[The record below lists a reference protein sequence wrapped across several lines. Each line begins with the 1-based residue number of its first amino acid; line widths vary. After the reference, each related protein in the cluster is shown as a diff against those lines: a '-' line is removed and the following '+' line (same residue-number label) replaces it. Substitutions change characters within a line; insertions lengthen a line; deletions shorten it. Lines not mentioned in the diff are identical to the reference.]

1 MLKQSTR
8 CATELA
14 KWQICPGSGL
24 EIDLQ
29 SSAQMMQYSLP
40 PLARIGLTVWPFIG
54 LAFGTTTGKDCASN
68 AASLLAVKAETHV
81 AELALLEDAPINFTN
96 GSNASI
102 NETLEGLVSNNIVQ
116 NMKEIKAL
124 PNPENRSNSSSNGT
138 DFNGTANDTKN
149 GTSNS
154 SNGTAGDTNGTAGSQ
169 RPKHG
174 FGELAVNLEF
184 ITLKLAQLE
193 TVAELQ
199 QVEIHK
205 LLAKVD
211 EQDQEIKKLKQ
222 AQTGAAPSPPT
233 SSLSQE
239 SSRARVEEAQKVFK
253 KVVQKHFH
261 QRQKREFVTPFSG
274 TTKKAAKES
283 GGPKSAKKQARQAR
297 QAPAAAREDRE
308 ALLQRSTSSGE
319 GQGNLSSLD
328 TAVSAKWVDDVVD
341 TVSDVGSSAL
351 GTITDGTGMIGDAL
365 GDAYEHAADQISFVA
380 NTVIDTVE
388 MAVTILLRGFT
399 DWDAACPDMQW
410 PSMTVNSNGL
420 YVDWGKQYCY
430 IRLMGQS
437 ITLLDFD
444 FGETSLS
451 WPEPIKTVT
460 RYGLEPIKAVVNIG
474 REIVSCATE
483 GSVTDVF
490 KCFGNKLLEVV
501 PPLNFL
507 NRIGDMIQEFI
518 EVFAHIATA
527 VINTILKDSSSL
539 IQQAVNSSF
548 PAVGSQPV
556 VHHTGRNLVIK
567 THAQRRPGAT
577 SAATSHPP
585 NSAAQVGAKLK
596 RARRDDDDDD
606 SDGGITFEIHDN
618 EANYATKLITQFAGK
633 ETDTSS
639 CLAFAPKTRRG
650 ADNTVTKRDWQVGD
664 YGDFIQL
671 EPWAVPCDNEWMQEN
686 PDKWEGYSFYTWES
700 AIEKCVTVSYS
711 MSTQPV
717 LAFVGGLQFDL
728 LPSPLTEMETT
739 VCWPDKQPGGVDLS
753 VLRTVILSGGVPLFS
768 RTLRLTK
775 RFGSNTDFKQG
786 NIFPAHET
794 WRNPIGIATAQ
805 HGVEDDRSLE
815 AMDREALL
823 QNESY
828 TKNRKPPPKHQDL
841 HWTEEE
847 VHLASMLY
855 DRYMN
860 TTMTSQLRGPE
871 ARRKL
876 RLMQEDQET
885 GTSSDFELFSFAN
898 PGLVSFNIRGILA
911 NNDLQI
917 GLKVSFGPFTSPE
930 KRITL
935 VNIVDHYRLVL
946 SAMPF
951 VSVDTRLKA
960 LDALKNF
967 STNDVSSASTGTAS
981 VVGEAVVAQNYKSP
995 GRNYLAFSTRQH
1007 GQVTNLWQGLIAGDM
1022 TWEVMMKFH
1031 ETPPYQ
1037 TNIMGSYEF
1046 NDNSYSTSNRRRS
1059 VGLFIKP
1066 DGRHFIGSALQGERG
1081 SAASGPNLFDH
1092 KWHHVVLVLS
1102 KSTQKAYYFIDGV
1115 RINSADYLVGNQ
1127 NPSIDGTI
1135 TIGGGHLGRNFD
1147 NQVSRFAIWSRA
1159 WSQEDATK
1167 ALTCGVDTTGLKV
1180 LYTLDGGFEDIED
1193 HYLDLRSVGPNGAF
1207 VTCSDCSHCA
1217 TYASTSVSIR

>member
-1 MLKQSTR
+1 M
-8 CATELA
+8 
-14 KWQICPGSGL
+14 
-24 EIDLQ
+24 
-29 SSAQMMQYSLP
+29 
-40 PLARIGLTVWPFIG
+40 
-54 LAFGTTTGKDCASN
+54 
-68 AASLLAVKAETHV
+68 
-81 AELALLEDAPINFTN
+81 
-96 GSNASI
+96 
-102 NETLEGLVSNNIVQ
+102 
-116 NMKEIKAL
+116 
-124 PNPENRSNSSSNGT
+124 
-138 DFNGTANDTKN
+138 
-149 GTSNS
+149 
-154 SNGTAGDTNGTAGSQ
+154 
-169 RPKHG
+169 
-174 FGELAVNLEF
+174 EF

-205 LLAKVD
+205 LLQKVD
-211 EQDQEIKKLKQ
+211 EQDKEIQSLKAQAGTAPGPTPSFAQE
-222 AQTGAAPSPPT
+222 AQ
-233 SSLSQE
+233 E
-239 SSRARVEEAQKVFK
+239 HRVEVATSVFK
-253 KVVQKHFH
+253 KVVQKHLH

-274 TTKKAAKES
+274 KATPSSPKPSTPRAKAAK
-283 GGPKSAKKQARQAR
+283 GH
-297 QAPAAAREDRE
+297 E
-308 ALLQRSTSSGE
+308 AMMQRSSAHAR
-319 GQGNLSSLD
+319 GNQTSLD
-328 TAVSAKWVDDVVD
+328 TAVSAKFVDDFVD
-341 TVSDVGSSAL
+341 TVSDVGGAAL

-399 DWDAACPDMQW
+399 DWDASCPDMQW

-444 FGETSLS
+444 FGDTSLN

-474 REIVSCATE
+474 REVVSCATE

-539 IQQAVNSSF
+539 IQTAVNSSF
-548 PAVGSQPV
+548 PAVGAPPL
-556 VHHTGRNLVIK
+556 VHHSGRNLVVK
-567 THAQRRPGAT
+567 THAQRRPG
-577 SAATSHPP
+577 SQSSQP
-585 NSAAQVGAKLK
+585 AQREAGSGAMGAVEVDAK
-596 RARRDDDDDD
+596 RQRAKGGDDDDDD

-618 EANYATKLITQFAGK
+618 EAKYATKLITQFAGK

-650 ADNTVTKRDWQVGD
+650 TNNKVTKRDWQVGP
-664 YGDFIQL
+664 GQDFIQL
-671 EPWAVPCDNEWMQEN
+671 EPWAVPCDNSWMQEN

-717 LAFVGGLQFDL
+717 LAFVGGLEFDL

-753 VLRTVILSGGVPLFS
+753 VLRTVILSGGVQLFS

-775 RFGSNTDFKQG
+775 RFGSNTDFEQG

-794 WRNPIGIATAQ
+794 WRNPIGIATGT

-815 AMDREALL
+815 AMDREASLL
-823 QNESY
+823 QNDTTRTTRTQS
-828 TKNRKPPPKHQDL
+828 RKPSKQDL
-841 HWTEEE
+841 HWSEEE
-847 VHLASMLY
+847 VSLASMLY

-860 TTMTSQLRGPE
+860 KSFTKELRGKD
-871 ARRKL
+871 ARDQL
-876 RLMQEDQET
+876 RLMQEELQ
-885 GTSSDFELFSFAN
+885 SDFQLFSFSN
-898 PGLVSFNIRGILA
+898 PGLVSFSIRGILS
-911 NNDLQI
+911 NNNLQI

-935 VNIVDHYRLVL
+935 VNIIDHYRLVL

-960 LDALKNF
+960 LKALQDF
-967 STNDVSSASTGTAS
+967 SASDVANANAGSTA
-981 VVGEAVVAQNYKSP
+981 VVGEEKPSKNFRSDNS
-995 GRNYLAFSTRQH
+995 NYLAFSTRQH
-1007 GQVTNLWQGLIAGDM
+1007 GQVTNLWNELIAGDM
-1022 TWEVMMKFH
+1022 TWEVVMKFH
-1031 ETPPYQ
+1031 ETPPWQ
-1037 TNIMGSYEF
+1037 TNIMGTYEF
-1046 NDNSYSTSNRRRS
+1046 NDNTYSTSNRRRS
-1059 VGLFIKP
+1059 VGLFVKP
-1066 DGRHFIGSALQGERG
+1066 DGNHFIGAALQGESG
-1081 SAASGPNLFDH
+1081 SSVSGPNLFDH
-1092 KWHHVVLVLS
+1092 KWHHIVFVLS
-1102 KSTQKAYYFIDGV
+1102 KSTQQAYYFIDGTK
-1115 RINSADYLVGNQ
+1115 INSCSYPVGTQ
-1127 NPSIDGTI
+1127 NPGMDGTL
-1135 TIGGGHLGRNFD
+1135 TVGGGHLSRNFL

-1167 ALTCGVDTTGLKV
+1167 AKTCSVDTTGLRV
-1180 LYTLDGGFEDIED
+1180 LYTLDGGYEDIEN
-1193 HYLDLRSVGPNGAF
+1193 HYLDLRSVGSGGAF
-1207 VTCSDCSHCA
+1207 VACTDCQHCS

>member
-1 MLKQSTR
+1 
-8 CATELA
+8 
-14 KWQICPGSGL
+14 
-24 EIDLQ
+24 
-29 SSAQMMQYSLP
+29 MMYRSYAL
-40 PLARIGLTVWPFIG
+40 LGLTVWLVSG
-54 LAFGTTTGKDCASN
+54 LVFSRASDDASCAS
-68 AASLLAVKAETHV
+68 APSSGHSPSLLAVKAETHSV
-81 AELALLEDAPINFTN
+81 AGLAVEDAKPVNSTN
-96 GSNASI
+96 VSNAT
-102 NETLEGLVSNNIVQ
+102 NVTLEGLVKHNIAD
-116 NMKEIKAL
+116 NMNEINAMPKL
-124 PNPENRSNSSSNGT
+124 ENRSDEVNASNVTGGNS
-138 DFNGTANDTKN
+138 TKNTTTN
-149 GTSNS
+149 GTSV
-154 SNGTAGDTNGTAGSQ
+154 NGTNGTSEARGSA
-169 RPKHG
+169 RPRHG

-205 LLAKVD
+205 LLKKVD
-211 EQDQEIKKLKQ
+211 EQDKEIKSLKAQ
-222 AQTGAAPSPPT
+222 AGTPEPTPSFAQEA
-233 SSLSQE
+233 QE
-239 SSRARVEEAQKVFK
+239 SRVAEAQSVFK
-253 KVVQKHFH
+253 KVVQKHLH

-274 TTKKAAKES
+274 KATPSSPKPSKARAKATK
-283 GGPKSAKKQARQAR
+283 GH
-297 QAPAAAREDRE
+297 E
-308 ALLQRSTSSGE
+308 AMMQRSSHAR
-319 GQGNLSSLD
+319 GNQTSLD
-328 TAVSAKWVDDVVD
+328 TAVSAKFIDDVVD
-341 TVSDVGSSAL
+341 SVSDVGGAAL

-365 GDAYEHAADQISFVA
+365 GDAYEHASDQISFVA

-444 FGETSLS
+444 FGDTNLN

-474 REIVSCATE
+474 REVVSCATE

-527 VINTILKDSSSL
+527 IINTILKDSSSL
-539 IQQAVNSSF
+539 IQTAVNSSF
-548 PAVGSQPV
+548 PAVGAPPL
-556 VHHTGRNLVIK
+556 VHHSGRNLVVK
-567 THAQRRPGAT
+567 THAQRRPG
-577 SAATSHPP
+577 SQSSQPGQGSGP
-585 NSAAQVGAKLK
+585 VGAAQVDAKRQRVRK
-596 RARRDDDDDD
+596 DDDDDD

-650 ADNTVTKRDWQVGD
+650 TNNKVTKRDWQVGP
-664 YGDFIQL
+664 GQDFIQL
-671 EPWAVPCDNEWMQEN
+671 EPWAVPCDNSWMQEN

-717 LAFVGGLQFDL
+717 LAFVGGLEFDL

-753 VLRTVILSGGVPLFS
+753 VLRTVILSGGVQLFS

-775 RFGSNTDFKQG
+775 RFGSNTDFEQG

-794 WRNPIGIATAQ
+794 WRNPIGIATGT

-815 AMDREALL
+815 AMDREAPGALL
-823 QNESY
+823 QNDTTRTRSRPS
-828 TKNRKPPPKHQDL
+828 KKQDL
-841 HWTEEE
+841 HWSEEE
-847 VHLASMLY
+847 VSLASMLY
-855 DRYMN
+855 DRFMN
-860 TTMTSQLRGPE
+860 KSFTKELRGKD
-871 ARRKL
+871 AREQL
-876 RLMQEDQET
+876 RLMQQEVQ
-885 GTSSDFELFSFAN
+885 SDFQLFSFSN
-898 PGLVSFNIRGILA
+898 PGLVSFNIRGILS
-911 NNDLQI
+911 NNNLQI

-930 KRITL
+930 KLITL
-935 VNIVDHYRLVL
+935 VNIVDHYRLIL

-960 LDALKNF
+960 MKALQDF
-967 STNDVSSASTGTAS
+967 SASDVANANAGSTA
-981 VVGEAVVAQNYKSP
+981 VVGEDKPSQNYKS
-995 GRNYLAFSTRQH
+995 GNGNYLAFSTRQH
-1007 GQVTNLWQGLIAGDM
+1007 GQVTNLWNELTTGDM
-1022 TWEVMMKFH
+1022 TWEVVMKFH
-1031 ETPPYQ
+1031 ETPPDQ

-1046 NDNSYSTSNRRRS
+1046 NDNTYSTSNRRRS
-1059 VGLFIKP
+1059 VGLFVRP
-1066 DGRHFIGSALQGERG
+1066 DGNHFIGGILQGPMG
-1081 SAASGPNLFDH
+1081 TSLSGPNLFDH

-1102 KSTQKAYYFIDGV
+1102 KSTQQAYYFIDGV
-1115 RINSADYLVGNQ
+1115 KINSCSYPVGNH
-1127 NPSIDGTI
+1127 NPSMDGTI
-1135 TIGGGHLGRNFD
+1135 TIGGGHLSRNFA

-1159 WSQEDATK
+1159 WSQEDATLAK
-1167 ALTCGVDTTGLKV
+1167 TCRVRANDLRV
-1180 LYTLDGGFEDIED
+1180 LYTLDGGYEDIEN
-1193 HYLDLRSVGPNGAF
+1193 HYLDLRSVGSAGAF
-1207 VTCSDCSHCA
+1207 VACTDCQHCS
-1217 TYASTSVSIR
+1217 TYASTAVSIR